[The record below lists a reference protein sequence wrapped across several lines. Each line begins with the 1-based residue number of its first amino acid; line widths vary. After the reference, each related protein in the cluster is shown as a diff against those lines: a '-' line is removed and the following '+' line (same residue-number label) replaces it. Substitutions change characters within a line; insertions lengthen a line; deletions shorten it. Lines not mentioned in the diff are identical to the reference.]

1 MIQNDKVCDTAYG
14 DFGGYVV
21 LGAMEVV
28 RTPSSRATRILAVDA
43 KVKDGGKGGSRPTG
57 MKAFIQG
64 VRSSETSQWRD
75 QRDPGQWSRFVGLT
89 LELWR
94 CWGTKTISKKS
105 TRRGQ
110 NGEMHGNEKTEK
122 TRKPRKPENR
132 ENQKTEKTRK
142 PRKRENRE
150 NEKTEKTEKTDKTEK
165 TGQQ

>member
-94 CWGTKTISKKS
+94 CWGTKTSVLRDAQGRKMQGGKLRQASVVIQDDTLCASERPS
-105 TRRGQ
+105 PSQMCRILFL
-110 NGEMHGNEKTEK
+110 HGAWKVGK
-122 TRKPRKPENR
+122 AWIAP
-132 ENQKTEKTRK
+132 
-142 PRKRENRE
+142 
-150 NEKTEKTEKTDKTEK
+150 
-165 TGQQ
+165 